1 MRTNDEWQKWISIS
15 DSNCTDKT
23 FGISDVLQVLYQFI
37 RLQNSYNYIQ
47 FDGVVHS
54 MTTIAKSE
62 YIIQIMTN
70 QHGHHLSMTILIVR
84 DH

>member
-1 MRTNDEWQKWISIS
+1 MLSVFLVAVVDRINYLQHL
-15 DSNCTDKT
+15 
-23 FGISDVLQVLYQFI
+23 DVLQVLYQFI

-62 YIIQIMTN
+62 YIIQIMVN
-70 QHGHHLSMTILIVR
+70 DFLFLFNF
-84 DH
+84 